1 MAPWTPHV
9 PLPVES
15 TWDTF
20 IAGSRGTRVSEH
32 PDSSDILENA
42 DYLFTSEQV
51 VVELKEIESSLNS
64 STRFVKD
71 FDALM
76 RRVVAENPDWRPRL
90 FGGTEAYPAWFYP
103 EYVRLFRPPI
113 SRILKKANRQIRSTK
128 IQLGIQANCGILI
141 LVNDGFTMLPP
152 DWVRALAA
160 GLLVHS
166 YSSID
171 CLIYSTLNR
180 YVEVRGSDLA
190 HLLWAPTYS
199 DKAPDELQMFVND
212 LGRRWFDFIEGL
224 VGTFDGRI
232 ETPDDKMLEG
242 SRAILHSIPRAG

>member
-1 MAPWTPHV
+1 MALWIPHL

-15 TWDTF
+15 TWDGF
-20 IAGSRGTRVSEH
+20 VARAGGVRVSAL
-32 PDSSDILENA
+32 PNASDAMENA
-42 DYLFTSEQV
+42 DYLFASEQV

-64 STRFVKD
+64 SIRFVKD
-71 FDALM
+71 FDTLM
-76 RRVVAENPDWRPRL
+76 RRVVAQNPEWRPRL
-90 FGGTEAYPAWFYP
+90 FGGTETYPAWFYP
-103 EYVRLFRPPI
+103 EYIRLFRPPI

-128 IQLGIQANCGILI
+128 SQLGIEANCGILI

-160 GLLVHS
+160 SPLIHS

-171 CLIYSTLNR
+171 CLIYTTLNR

-199 DKAPDELQMFVND
+199 EKAPDQLQLFVND
-212 LGRRWFDFIEGL
+212 LGRRWFDHIEPL
-224 VGTFDGRI
+224 VGTYDGRI
-232 ETPDDKMLEG
+232 ETPDDNVLEG
-242 SRAILHSIPRAG
+242 SRAILHSISRVG